1 MAKKEVT
8 NALLD
13 KLKAKE
19 RERTEKYRN
28 KYVDGKDFI
37 TFPDFREQLEDRVE
51 LCCMTKM
58 RQHVKD
64 SKGNFV
70 TDENGEYLWE
80 DIYAFI
86 DLRYPDNWSFGGSAL
101 RNIYNSLV
109 DEDTN
114 EDEVNEMLNDNP
126 ITFYLETIRLENGK
140 NKGKPFTAW
149 LTEKPEKKSKK

>member
-1 MAKKEVT
+1 MAKKEVS

-28 KYVDGKDFI
+28 KYVDGKDFV

-51 LCCMTKM
+51 LMCMTKM

-109 DEDTN
+109 DDETT
-114 EDEVNEMLNDNP
+114 EYEVNEMLNDNP

-149 LTEKPEKKSKK
+149 LMDKPDKKSKK